1 MSTSPLL
8 RPLGFGEVLDSA
20 FTLYRRRFGSFVAA
34 ALVPTLAILAAS
46 WVTGFSAGADPA
58 TMGGGSMLVFFLAA
72 GAGTLVMWGALTH
85 LASSAYGGVQAS
97 AGDGLRVA
105 ASRFFA
111 LLGASILVGLILMAA
126 FIGIGLVFV
135 VLMAIAI
142 PAMGAG
148 GDPGVMLA
156 GLFGVAVVLLMVVLY
171 ALAAAFFFAVFPA
184 VVVEGKGPAAAI
196 GRSVELARGALGR
209 LVGLVVVC
217 GMIVYL
223 PILGVVV
230 LTGTFSTLYDPTAAQ
245 AAYGSTAFVLQQ
257 VLTWMAGAL
266 TTPFFVAAL
275 VVQYY
280 DRRVRTEAL
289 DVQAAADRLAFA

>member
-1 MSTSPLL
+1 MSTAPLL

-34 ALVPTLAILAAS
+34 ALVPTLAMLAVT
-46 WVTGFSAGADPA
+46 WITGFTPGADPA
-58 TMGGGSMLVFFLAA
+58 TIGIGAALTFLLVLGMGM
-72 GAGTLVMWGALTH
+72 LVMWGALTH
-85 LASSAYGGVQAS
+85 LASSGYGGVPAS

-105 ASRFFA
+105 ASRFFP
-111 LLGASILVGLILMAA
+111 LLGASILVVFILMAA
-126 FIGIGLVFV
+126 FMGIALVLG

-148 GDPGVMLA
+148 GEPGAMLAVLLGAGMVLVML
-156 GLFGVAVVLLMVVLY
+156 VLY

-184 VVVEGKGPAAAI
+184 VVVEGKGPATAV
-196 GRSVELARGALGR
+196 GRSVQLARGALGR

-217 GMIVYL
+217 GFIVYL
-223 PILGVVV
+223 PIIGVAV
-230 LTGTFSTLYDPTAAQ
+230 LTGTFSTLYDPAAAQ

-257 VLTWMAGAL
+257 VLTWTAWAL
-266 TTPFFVAAL
+266 TMPFFVAAL

-289 DVQAAADRLAFA
+289 DVQAAADRLAIA